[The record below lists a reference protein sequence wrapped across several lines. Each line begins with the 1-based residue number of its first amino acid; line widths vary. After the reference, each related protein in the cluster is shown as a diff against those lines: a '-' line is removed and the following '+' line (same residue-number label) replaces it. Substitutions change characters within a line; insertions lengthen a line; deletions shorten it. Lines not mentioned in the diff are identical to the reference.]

1 MAKQDFSNA
10 TKAELIKHLHE
21 AQNELGKLLFQVHTN
36 QLKDVRSIRHKRQ
49 EIARLH
55 TALTQTIV

>member
-10 TKAELIKHLHE
+10 TKAELMKRLLE
-21 AQNELGKLLFQVHTN
+21 AQNELQKLLFQVHTN
-36 QLKDVRSIRHKRQ
+36 QLKNVRSIRRQRQ

-55 TALTQTIV
+55 TALTATV